1 MVCQICP
8 TESNAIQFEIQYKP
22 YSISW
27 NGLDYAVVKKINE
40 TIYFH
45 SNSKIIHDKQSFQT
59 MKDIYTDELNL
70 LRFFD
75 LFFTHDKAIGRH
87 ALYIV
92 P

>member
-1 MVCQICP
+1 
-8 TESNAIQFEIQYKP
+8 
-22 YSISW
+22 
-27 NGLDYAVVKKINE
+27 
-40 TIYFH
+40 
-45 SNSKIIHDKQSFQT
+45 